1 MGEAKRQYTWGAY
14 LPAAVITPLCPQLRA
29 RCLQYTLMMNST
41 FPTCT
46 MFGWQS
52 VELIAASMM
61 AILSR
66 FSTSSMSCGI
76 TCCFTATTIPRQIPL
91 YTFPNCSWEVG

>member
-1 MGEAKRQYTWGAY
+1 
-14 LPAAVITPLCPQLRA
+14 
-29 RCLQYTLMMNST
+29 
-41 FPTCT
+41 

-52 VELIAASMM
+52 VELMAASMM

-91 YTFPNCSWEVG
+91 YTFPYCSKREVHG